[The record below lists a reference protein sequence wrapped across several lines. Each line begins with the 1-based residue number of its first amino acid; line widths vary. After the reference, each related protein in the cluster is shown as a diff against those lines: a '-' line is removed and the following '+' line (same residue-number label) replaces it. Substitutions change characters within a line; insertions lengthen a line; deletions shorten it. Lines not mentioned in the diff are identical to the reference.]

1 MQVLLVTHTT
11 VFILRPCRSISCLAT
26 FAFLSIYGK
35 INLELLSLFV
45 FKTLCRFYTKGTD
58 IKGNLQY
65 SITLT
70 LLLVKLKHVS

>member
-26 FAFLSIYGK
+26 FAFLFIYGK

-45 FKTLCRFYTKGTD
+45 FKKLCKFYIKGTD
-58 IKGNLQY
+58 IKGNLKFNIQ
-65 SITLT
+65 
-70 LLLVKLKHVS
+70 